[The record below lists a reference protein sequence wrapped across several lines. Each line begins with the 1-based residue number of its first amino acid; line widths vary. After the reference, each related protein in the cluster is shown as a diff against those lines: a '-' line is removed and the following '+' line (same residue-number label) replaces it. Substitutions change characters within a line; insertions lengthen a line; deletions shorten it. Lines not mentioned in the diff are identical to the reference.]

1 MENDA
6 FVAGTVPGGLTSH
19 SEVKILCCYL
29 VNIQEQPV
37 SHDVLVSAVSR
48 DGLVNYFELVSALT
62 ELTDSGQLSL
72 ENGCYSITESGKQI
86 ATLLAGDLPFSVR
99 SKAGDSLRYMAEHE
113 RRSHDNKVEIR
124 RAGSGYEVKCSIS
137 DMTEG
142 PLYSLSVYVPS
153 LSAANTVRD
162 NFIDKAEQL
171 LRNDL
176 SLLTGENLTE
186 DNT

>member
-6 FVAGTVPGGLTSH
+6 FVAGIAPGGLTSH

-29 VNIQEQPV
+29 INNMDKPV
-37 SHDVLVSAVSR
+37 SQDVLVSAVSK
-48 DGLVNYFELVSALT
+48 DGLVNYFELISALT
-62 ELTDSGQLSL
+62 ELTDSGHLILSDC
-72 ENGCYSITESGKQI
+72 CYTVSESGRQI
-86 ATLLAGDLPFSVR
+86 AALLSGDLPFSVR
-99 SKAGDSLRYMAEHE
+99 SKAGDSLRYLAEHE

-124 RAGSGYEVKCSIS
+124 KTGTGYEVRCSIS
-137 DMTEG
+137 DLTEG
-142 PLYSLSVYVPS
+142 PLYSLTVYVPS

-176 SLLTGENLTE
+176 SLLTGEKLTE
-186 DNT
+186 DN

>member
-1 MENDA
+1 MANDA
-6 FVAGTVPGGLTSH
+6 FTEGIVPGGLTSH

-29 VNIQEQPV
+29 LNLQEQPIP
-37 SHDVLVSAVSR
+37 HDVFVSALSK

-62 ELTDSGQLSL
+62 ELSDSGQIVSDEEGRYSITDSGR
-72 ENGCYSITESGKQI
+72 QI
-86 ATLLAGDLPFSVR
+86 ALLLSGDLPFSVR

-124 RAGSGYEVKCSIS
+124 RTGTGYEVRCSIS
-137 DMTEG
+137 DSTDG
-142 PLYSLSVYVPS
+142 PLYALSIYVPS
-153 LSAANTVRD
+153 LSAAYTVRD

-171 LRNDL
+171 LRSDL

-186 DNT
+186 E

>member
-1 MENDA
+1 MNRLACGILSPKDGKNSMENDA
-6 FVAGTVPGGLTSH
+6 FVAGIVPGGLTSH

-99 SKAGDSLRYMAEHE
+99 SNVLSCLTGHRIQ
-113 RRSHDNKVEIR
+113 RFFPRIR
-124 RAGSGYEVKCSIS
+124 RG
-137 DMTEG
+137 
-142 PLYSLSVYVPS
+142 
-153 LSAANTVRD
+153 SAA
-162 NFIDKAEQL
+162 AAA
-171 LRNDL
+171 
-176 SLLTGENLTE
+176 
-186 DNT
+186 